1 MFLTLPPAT
10 AIAQTVP
17 TLDQIQRNF
26 AREWLTSAIVIAIA
40 LIVWRLLEAA
50 IERSFARR
58 FVSRFIP
65 RLATFKSLSKSLSSA
80 VVFYL
85 LAVEL
90 LHVWSVN
97 VSPALWSATIVTA
110 GIAFGAQAVVRDVL
124 TGVFFLFE
132 DTYDVGDGVELM
144 TSNGVV
150 SGIVDSVGLR
160 LTRIIDERGRATSI
174 PNGSIVFI
182 TNTTRMP
189 TRISMEVVVPLS
201 DDVSRLRR
209 RIAEIAG
216 AAALQS
222 DIAPDG
228 VAVRVEQVTVDNATF
243 RIEFQASRAAALFAE
258 AAVRERVVA
267 GLQEDGLLPGIKSA
281 NPSAAP
287 S

>member
-1 MFLTLPPAT
+1 MPLIPATSIALTLP
-10 AIAQTVP
+10 I
-17 TLDQIQRNF
+17 LDQLQRNF
-26 AREWLTSAIVIAIA
+26 AHEWLTSAIVIAIA
-40 LIVWRLLEAA
+40 LVVWRLLDAA
-50 IERSFARR
+50 IERFFARR

-65 RLATFKSLSKSLSSA
+65 RLATFKSLSKSVSSA
-80 VVFYL
+80 VIFYL

-110 GIAFGAQAVVRDVL
+110 AIAFGAQAVVRDVL
-124 TGVFFLFE
+124 TGIFFLFE

-144 TSNGVV
+144 TTNGIV
-150 SGIVDSVGLR
+150 SGLVDSVGLR

-182 TNTTRMP
+182 TNTTRLP
-189 TRISMEVVVPLS
+189 TRISMEVAVPLS

-216 AAALQS
+216 EAASQS

-228 VAVRVEQVTVDNATF
+228 VAVRVEQVAIDSATF

-258 AAVRERVVA
+258 AAVREHVVA
-267 GLQEDGLLPGIKSA
+267 GLQQDGLLPGVKAAKA
-281 NPSAAP
+281 NLASG
-287 S
+287 